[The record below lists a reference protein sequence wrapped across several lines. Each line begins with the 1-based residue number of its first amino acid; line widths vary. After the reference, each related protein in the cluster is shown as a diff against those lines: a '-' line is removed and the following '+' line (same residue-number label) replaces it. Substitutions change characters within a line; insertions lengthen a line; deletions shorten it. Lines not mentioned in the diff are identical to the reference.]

1 MGIARQSIEDLKK
14 RSKISDFILS
24 TTSGKLRGTKGMALC
39 PFHGEKTASM
49 SFTDVENLFH
59 CFGCKEGG
67 DIFKYVQ
74 EINNLEFQDA
84 IEFVAEK
91 YGFKLS
97 YTQTNENND
106 FKVYQNKMELLND
119 YFIESMGSENS
130 NEAKVYLEN
139 RKFDNNDIN
148 KYSISFIDKDED
160 KFNRYC
166 KTNEIT
172 RDDLKRLGFMSSNE
186 NMLFKNRI
194 MFPILSFR
202 NDVIAYGGRS
212 IDDFGPK
219 YLNSSD
225 SVLYKKNRNL
235 YFTKEFITETKK
247 KGYVFLVEG
256 YFDVLSLNK
265 LGFSNAA
272 SPSGTALTLQQLE
285 SVARYTNKILI
296 CFDNDEAGLKAT
308 ERVLEI
314 KNQVSKQL
322 EIHCLD
328 LPSEFKDISEVF
340 ETKPEAFKDILKN
353 NDEIVEFLLNK
364 FIQEDTNKKNVFNY
378 FRKITGK
385 LSPLEVDIAL
395 DFLSKNLNTE
405 KEILKR
411 ELNFQLESDYQE
423 MPENSLDSISIFQDI
438 VTSSIV
444 KNNFEILE
452 NEKEILRL
460 NDDYASLIENLKNN
474 NKQAK
479 EFLNISFLPDEY
491 EEAITRLFL
500 YFADIKIQKLI
511 YKFEH
516 FENMK
521 LVFKVIMGLGI
532 IACFLRGFFY
542 FLLWLPSFQF
552 KCPSQLYIW
561 LLEIP
566 TMCTLI
572 CAFLFFHYIPSDVI
586 VSDDYANLRIEEIDT
601 AINIL
606 EMERANLENDEN
618 DFKIVRPPIFLKD
631 QNVKERKKWISSR
644 NTFFNPSNLKTEEL
658 FYALKG
664 SENADQSGQP
674 VKKTLGRRS
683 VEYAIPALKYTTS
696 NFHVLDIGSLDF
708 QNLNPNNDP
717 REWQAKSPMRYN
729 LLHSQMMEIQVPCNL
744 NIRAGNVIKVVIER
758 QGDDK
763 EAGGFDE
770 HVSGKYLVL
779 HLCHHFDTE
788 RSFTS
793 MTLARDTYGLHIKD

>member
-106 FKVYQNKMELLND
+106 FKVYQNKMDLLND
-119 YFIESMGSENS
+119 YFIESMRSENS
-130 NEAKVYLEN
+130 KEAKVYLES

-160 KFNRYC
+160 KFNNYC

-202 NDVIAYGGRS
+202 NDVIAYGGRA

-235 YFTKEFITETKK
+235 YFTKDFITETKK

-322 EIHCLD
+322 EIHCLN

-353 NDEIVEFLLNK
+353 NDEIVEFLLIK
-364 FIQEDTNKKNVFNY
+364 FIKEDTNKKNVFNY

-395 DFLSKNLNTE
+395 DFLSKKLNTE

-411 ELNFQLESDYQE
+411 ELNFQSESDYQE
-423 MPENSLDSISIFQDI
+423 VSETTLDSISIFQDI

-444 KNNFEILE
+444 KNNFEILD
-452 NEKEILRL
+452 NEKEVLLL
-460 NDDYASLIENLKNN
+460 NDEYASLIENLKNN

-479 EFLNISFLPDEY
+479 EFLNISFLSDEY
-491 EEAITRLFL
+491 EEALARLFL

-511 YKFEH
+511 YKFEQVDEKD
-516 FENMK
+516 FS
-521 LVFKVIMGLGI
+521 
-532 IACFLRGFFY
+532 
-542 FLLWLPSFQF
+542 LLQQVEDL
-552 KCPSQLYIW
+552 KKKK
-561 LLEIP
+561 EI
-566 TMCTLI
+566 
-572 CAFLFFHYIPSDVI
+572 Y
-586 VSDDYANLRIEEIDT
+586 
-601 AINIL
+601 
-606 EMERANLENDEN
+606 
-618 DFKIVRPPIFLKD
+618 
-631 QNVKERKKWISSR
+631 QNTV
-644 NTFFNPSNLKTEEL
+644 
-658 FYALKG
+658 
-664 SENADQSGQP
+664 
-674 VKKTLGRRS
+674 
-683 VEYAIPALKYTTS
+683 
-696 NFHVLDIGSLDF
+696 
-708 QNLNPNNDP
+708 
-717 REWQAKSPMRYN
+717 
-729 LLHSQMMEIQVPCNL
+729 
-744 NIRAGNVIKVVIER
+744 
-758 QGDDK
+758 
-763 EAGGFDE
+763 
-770 HVSGKYLVL
+770 
-779 HLCHHFDTE
+779 
-788 RSFTS
+788 
-793 MTLARDTYGLHIKD
+793 